1 MRWFITETEGVDKC
15 GTAGDG
21 INSTAATPERTSRLA
36 LFKRK
41 SILAHQGELVSNAT
55 HWLSDP
61 DATD

>member
-1 MRWFITETEGVDKC
+1 VWNGRGRH
-15 GTAGDG
+15 
-21 INSTAATPERTSRLA
+21 NSTAATPERTSRLA